1 METLRNYLNSM
12 FERYPETPE
21 AERAKAE
28 LWQMMEDKYN
38 ELVADGKRENEAVGI
53 VISEFGDL
61 SEVAD
66 SLGISTMLA
75 RAEQPEEA
83 QAKSGQESAA
93 QETKTTENVF
103 EAAERKFAEET
114 DAIWRDVTGTDETA
128 GQQEETP
135 SQGTADT
142 GKAGAWWTWHN
153 AAAASGVDGAD
164 TFYRYLTAILSVY
177 WQTVTC
183 IYLCWSFLTF
193 RWWITWIIWPLAGV
207 LHSVLKRLILGDVS
221 ARDGRTYRNRLVA
234 AVLESYWPCV
244 VFVYFAVSFLTG
256 WWPVSWLIFVIAPF
270 ARKFLQNMAL
280 DEEAAK

>member
-38 ELVADGKRENEAVGI
+38 ELVADGKKENEAVGI

-75 RAEQPEEA
+75 KMPQAAKEQEEA
-83 QAKSGQESAA
+83 EPVQETVKAKSA
-93 QETKTTENVF
+93 TNVF
-103 EAAERKFAEET
+103 EEAERKFAETT
-114 DAIWRDVTGTDETA
+114 DAIWRDVTGQDKASGGETA
-128 GQQEETP
+128 
-135 SQGTADT
+135 SSGTADT
-142 GKAGAWWTWHN
+142 GKTGAWWTWHN
-153 AAAASGVDGAD
+153 EASTAGAESAD
-164 TFYRYLTAILSVY
+164 NVYRYLTAILSVY

-193 RWWITWIIWPLAGV
+193 RWWITWIIWPLAAV
-207 LHSVLKRLILGDVS
+207 LHSVLKRLVLGDVT

-256 WWPVSWLIFVIAPF
+256 MWPITWLIFVIAPF
-270 ARKFLQNMAL
+270 MRKVLQNMAL
-280 DEEAAK
+280 GEEAAE